1 LRALFEEGSA
11 AHVVGEAADGVEAVA
26 LTLAHAPDL
35 VLLDVHMPR
44 LDGLQAAEQIR
55 EAAPETAIV
64 LHTGE
69 LTEEL
74 TAWARG
80 LGLRLVAKSTL
91 SDGSA
96 ALSSP

>member
-74 TAWARG
+74 TARARG

-96 ALSSP
+96 ALSIP